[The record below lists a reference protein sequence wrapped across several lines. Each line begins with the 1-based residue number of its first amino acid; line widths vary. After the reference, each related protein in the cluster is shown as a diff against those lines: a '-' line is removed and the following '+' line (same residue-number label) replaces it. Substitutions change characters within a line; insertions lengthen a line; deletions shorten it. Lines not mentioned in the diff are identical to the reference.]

1 MLRIWVAV
9 IVIALFPFI
18 AQAEEKTIEQNAEVQ
33 AEEEGQV
40 IVTVSIDK
48 QSGEVKI
55 LIVNVKKENKKEQQ
69 KKELSLPEHK
79 EHISNKKH
87 SRRRSK

>member
-1 MLRIWVAV
+1 MLRVLFAAIV
-9 IVIALFPFI
+9 IVLFPFI

-69 KKELSLPEHK
+69 KSEPVLSDNKEPAP
-79 EHISNKKH
+79 NKKH
-87 SRRRSK
+87 SRRRGK

>member
-1 MLRIWVAV
+1 MLRVLFAA

-55 LIVNVKKENKKEQQ
+55 LIVNVKKENKKE
-69 KKELSLPEHK
+69 LSLPEHK

>member
-1 MLRIWVAV
+1 MLRVLFAA

-55 LIVNVKKENKKEQQ
+55 LIVNVKKENKEEQQ
-69 KKELSLPEHK
+69 KSEVILSGNSEGA
-79 EHISNKKH
+79 SDKKH
-87 SRRRSK
+87 SRRRGK

>member
-1 MLRIWVAV
+1 MLRVLFAA

-55 LIVNVKKENKKEQQ
+55 SILNVKKENKEERQKGESILSDNKETAF
-69 KKELSLPEHK
+69 H
-79 EHISNKKH
+79 KKH
-87 SRRRSK
+87 SRRRGK